1 MSILEESDAPRG
13 ARGKNGRCC
22 AIITLHAGHDFVNYA
37 SRRGRHRGPLGQR
50 NSAPWRIADR
60 RSIRIALPRAK
71 TRRKQ
76 ISPRYSPR
84 NLYAHAIHLI
94 NRRVRTH
101 ARMPDGPLY
110 TPKVTV
116 TSAATRAWDGS
127 GRREGENG
135 ETPCFDPNALRG
147 NDVSGSHSVFYPW
160 PLLRRV
166 RLETPRVIVVIVAAE
181 FSSSFRARPPAF
193 PPVLSSD
200 RKRIRACTYFFV
212 RILPGLRA
220 DPRIPN
226 NEDRRIAATMQPA
239 VERNDA
245 IFHRAEI
252 IIADSNIETN

>member
-1 MSILEESDAPRG
+1 MLR
-13 ARGKNGRCC
+13 
-22 AIITLHAGHDFVNYA
+22 HHHA
-37 SRRGRHRGPLGQR
+37 SRRPRFCQLRKPRGRHRGPLRQR

-110 TPKVTV
+110 TSKVTV

-212 RILPGLRA
+212 RILPAGTACGSTRVS
-220 DPRIPN
+220 RITK
-226 NEDRRIAATMQPA
+226 IAESLQRHRA
-239 VERNDA
+239 VERKDA
-245 IFHRAEI
+245 TFHRAEI